1 MPPAC
6 RLVSQACGCRM
17 IGAKPKEAPLPS
29 PLPSPLVLQ
38 RAAEGQRRAE
48 APIHEDRNRCLH
60 QSETSVYQLVMH
72 PTE

>member
-29 PLPSPLVLQ
+29 PLVLQ

-48 APIHEDRNRCLH
+48 AAIHEDRNRRLH
-60 QSETSVYQLVMH
+60 QNETNVYQLVMH
-72 PTE
+72 PTV